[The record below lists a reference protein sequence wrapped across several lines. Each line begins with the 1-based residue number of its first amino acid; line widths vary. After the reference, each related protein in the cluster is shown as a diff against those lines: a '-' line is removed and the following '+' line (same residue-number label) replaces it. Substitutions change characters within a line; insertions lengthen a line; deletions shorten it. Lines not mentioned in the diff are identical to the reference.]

1 MGVCVFCRKW
11 KMGMFFVKKMENGGC
26 FVKKVENG
34 FFCKKSG
41 PFLNVGCIMYSISI
55 FLHFTYLGAYA
66 PPCLRAWG
74 GKLKKPISPG
84 LSG

>member
-1 MGVCVFCRKW
+1 
-11 KMGMFFVKKMENGGC
+11 MGMFFVKKVENGGC

-34 FFCKKSG
+34 FFVKKRVDLSS
-41 PFLNVGCIMYSISI
+41 MQ
-55 FLHFTYLGAYA
+55 GALCTVSVFFYILLIWGHTHP